1 MKKLAIVA
9 LCLFSSFATAN
20 DLEELVVKAQRVRI
34 VMIKLADVH
43 RQDPKT
49 GDWYYVEVKAQDKE
63 KTKA

>member
-1 MKKLAIVA
+1 MKKLAVVV

-20 DLEELVVKAQRVRI
+20 DLEELVVKAQRVRV

-49 GDWYYVEVKAQDKE
+49 GDWYYVEQKAQDKE